1 MAMYNCNNSLAFSAL
16 KGVQA
21 NRDYYV
27 CVCDLRM
34 LAKLAIQDESSLPP
48 EERSQRLFRPK
59 RIPAIRDYIISNRD
73 NYVFS
78 SLSFCVDGPVQ
89 FEPSFD
95 GAAIGTLLIDFHS
108 KFYIADGQHRMAAI
122 EEALVKDPSLE
133 GESISIVLFVRETL
147 AQRQL
152 VFRDLNIHQVKTG
165 QSYDVLYSDTPE
177 SRQIL
182 NIVNSVPF
190 LSQFTS
196 VEEKV
201 LGKNSKEFL
210 TYAGIRQAWK
220 LILRSQPDHETNELS
235 EKYINYLTFL
245 SSNFRPWH
253 NLMHGL
259 PKSERNNSICFN
271 KLFFMALTRLWVNDL
286 LLQRTDLTEVV
297 KLISGIDFDRTNKVW
312 QNRAINGKTI
322 KPTKK
327 NIVLTCNFL
336 KKHLSI
342 PLTDEEQKIEAEGQE

>member
-1 MAMYNCNNSLAFSAL
+1 MYNFNNSLAFSAL

-21 NRDYYV
+21 NGDYYV

-34 LAKLAIQDESSLPP
+34 LAKLAIQDESNLPP

-59 RIPAIRDYIISNRD
+59 RIPAIRDYIINNRD

-78 SLSFCVDGPVQ
+78 SLSFCIDGPVRFQ
-89 FEPSFD
+89 PSFD
-95 GAAIGTLLIDFHS
+95 GATIGTLLVDFHS

-122 EEALVKDPSLE
+122 EEALKIDPSLE
-133 GESISIVLFVRETL
+133 DESISIVVFVKKTL

-165 QSYDVLYSDTPE
+165 QSYDVLYSGNEE

-182 NIVNSVPF
+182 NIVDSVPF

-196 VEEKV
+196 VEEKT
-201 LGKNSKEFL
+201 LGKNHKEFL

-220 LILRSQPDHETNELS
+220 LILRSHPDRGANELS
-235 EKYINYLTFL
+235 MRYIEYLTLL
-245 SSNFRPWH
+245 SKEFSPWYSLL
-253 NLMHGL
+253 NGL
-259 PKSERNNSICFN
+259 PTSERNNSICFN

-286 LLQRTDLTEVV
+286 LVQHTDLVQIV
-297 KLISGIDFDRTNKVW
+297 KKLSNIDFNRTNKVW
-312 QNRAINGKTI
+312 QTRATNGKTI
-322 KPTKK
+322 KLTNK

-336 KKHLSI
+336 KIHLSI
-342 PLTDEEQKIEAEGQE
+342 PLADDEKEIEAEIQQ

>member
-1 MAMYNCNNSLAFSAL
+1 MYNCNNSLVFPAL

-78 SLSFCVDGPVQ
+78 SLSFCIDGPVQ
-89 FEPSFD
+89 FQPSFD
-95 GAAIGTLLIDFHS
+95 GATIGTLLVDFYA

-122 EEALVKDPSLE
+122 EEALKKDPSLE

-165 QSYDVLYSDTPE
+165 QSYDVLYSGTEE

-182 NIVNSVPF
+182 NIVESVPF

-196 VEEKV
+196 VEEKT
-201 LGKNSKEFL
+201 LGQNSKEFL

-220 LILRSQPDHETNELS
+220 LILRSRPESSTGELS
-235 EKYINYLTFL
+235 KEYINYLTFL
-245 SSNFRPWH
+245 SKNFRPWH
-253 NLMHGL
+253 NLMNGL
-259 PKSERNNSICFN
+259 PKSERNN
-271 KLFFMALTRLWVNDL
+271 
-286 LLQRTDLTEVV
+286 
-297 KLISGIDFDRTNKVW
+297 
-312 QNRAINGKTI
+312 
-322 KPTKK
+322 
-327 NIVLTCNFL
+327 
-336 KKHLSI
+336 
-342 PLTDEEQKIEAEGQE
+342 